1 MSTQNISI
9 NPFLIKE
16 VLKTYSDKSFMNHQK
31 ICKEYYHL
39 YHNTAKKM
47 KDIKKDKLRSNVK
60 NWFFEQSLE
69 NRIKLCTV
77 ENEFICQIIYQMYYY
92 TKTDKSIKFIP
103 KAELT
108 DNSEINQ
115 NNTLNNFKNFSQ
127 FDINYFFYC
136 KPDSDFNHKYNRSM
150 VDCYGEEENDKKYNS
165 SIDEF
170 INEIKFFSVHHKPDP
185 DCFCLSPNFLLKE
198 ERFDTTFNYLGNIN
212 YFTSLIQPYY
222 NTEKNIYSYMLPDWF
237 ANFCSFSITQ
247 YIFGFIEQAIM
258 IKYILNNFIKKKN
271 KNYKKNS
278 AIFSLIDDENLN
290 DIFNDRKMVINYI
303 NINYTEKNSKKQLVN
318 DSKIE
323 NIFTKYSNYDKF
335 LFFKEF
341 RKDIN
346 YKNLGSSL
354 LVQPFYGNSNNYIFN
369 TLYDGLYSSASNRY
383 ESLNKMK
390 LNEIKC
396 KINEIIDRTDNIT
409 FIDFLLFQ
417 NFKEIW
423 DIEYFI
429 NFGLIEYFIY
439 IFKKQNEND
448 LLKLKEEKKPSKKR
462 RKKKK
467 KNNNEVEN
475 NINDKAE
482 INNNTDRI
490 DDYDRKSKE
499 NENNLFKI
507 ELECYKELF
516 KEDEEKLLY
525 VPYYLSNNLE
535 LKNLYKKKFNNKL
548 KIIEKNNKKH
558 DKKEIINYI
567 RNEFLLKYI
576 INKVVYL
583 PPDNYVSFF
592 GNNNKII
599 NNNIEDKPSKIS
611 GLKLRKSTNKS
622 NFSSEDNFGTITI
635 NLNPNRIINRN
646 ESSNNIDN
654 DNNDDNDVNDKN
666 SNKDKL
672 NGENKIINKY
682 NKIRIN
688 SREKKRMN
696 NLINKTEEKSENINN
711 INNTNN
717 TNNNDYS
724 ISESSNTNNN
734 SDSKIKNNNNNK
746 SIHKKRE
753 KSQNIFFLFDTVK
766 NKNKNKKK
774 SNPKNNIKSEKSISQ
789 NIKFT
794 KINGD
799 LSFNENLHNSI
810 LKNEKKV
817 NNILQLL
824 IKYKNYCIEEIKKL
838 IKKTYDDLIYDYSI
852 GLYGSFITGLMIEA
866 SDIDIRI
873 KINNCKNIDFEKYF
887 FTLYNK
893 LEEEKNFETIT
904 PISTASVPVIKLVI
918 NIEKF
923 IANQKELKTEFN
935 RFKQLARFKD
945 YLFDKNELL
954 QIKID
959 ITFIINKIK
968 NNNKNENNL
977 EIANKTQHDKLNIN
991 SINDEENKNQNELS
1005 SVSYIKSQ
1013 LEEYPEIKPIL
1024 MLLKRYFNIKKMN
1037 SSFEGGLSS
1046 YNLFLL
1052 ILSFAKYQ
1060 NIYNS
1065 NSNEK
1070 HNLGYFLIQFL
1081 EFFGKIFDFKNY
1093 LININSPYIY
1103 LNNYDEYSRGKSLMI
1118 LDPLTGFNASKS
1130 SFKIDEI
1137 QNTFL
1142 SAYNFFEK
1150 EKINYE
1156 NEVDKNE
1163 TNDKRNHDK
1172 NNKFEVILGLAK
1184 IHKNDYNK
1192 KNDKG
1197 NKVNSN
1203 IIDKFFCT

>member
-1 MSTQNISI
+1 MSI
-9 NPFLIKE
+9 NPFIIKE
-16 VLKTYSDKSFMNHQK
+16 VLKTYSDKSFMNYQK
-31 ICKEYYHL
+31 ICKEYNHL
-39 YHNTAKKM
+39 YHNT
-47 KDIKKDKLRSNVK
+47 IKKLKDFSGDKLRANVK
-60 NWFFEQSLE
+60 KWFFEQSLE
-69 NRIKLCTV
+69 SRIKLCTV
-77 ENEFICQIIYQMYYY
+77 ENEFICQIIYQMYHY
-92 TKTDKSIKFIP
+92 TRTDKSTKFIP

-108 DNSEINQ
+108 DISEINQ
-115 NNTLNNFKNFSQ
+115 KNTLNNFKNFSQ
-127 FDINYFFYC
+127 FDINYFFIC
-136 KPDSDFNHKYNRSM
+136 KPDSDFHYKYNKSM
-150 VDCYGEEENDKKYNS
+150 ASCYGEEENDKKYNS

-170 INEIKFFSVHHKPDP
+170 INEIKFYSVHHKPDP

-212 YFTSLIQPYY
+212 YFSSLIKPYY
-222 NTEKNIYSYMLPDWF
+222 NIEKNIYSYMLPDWF
-237 ANFCSFSITQ
+237 GNFCSFSITQ

-271 KNYKKNS
+271 KNYKSNS
-278 AIFSLIDDENLN
+278 SIFSLIDDENLN
-290 DIFNDRKMVINYI
+290 DVFNVRKMVINYI
-303 NINYTEKNSKKQLVN
+303 NINYSEKNSKKQLVN

-323 NIFTKYSNYDKF
+323 NIFDKYSNYDKV

-346 YKNLGSSL
+346 YRNLSCSL
-354 LVQPFYGNSNNYIFN
+354 LVQPFYGNNNYIFN
-369 TLYDGLYSSASNRY
+369 TLYDGIYSSASNNN
-383 ESLNKMK
+383 EQMNKFK
-390 LNEIKC
+390 LSEIKC
-396 KINEIIDRTDNIT
+396 KINEVIDRTDNIT
-409 FIDFLLFQ
+409 FIDYLLFQ

-429 NFGLIEYFIY
+429 NFELIEYFIY
-439 IFKKQNEND
+439 IAKKQNEND
-448 LLKLKEEKKPSKKR
+448 LLKLKEDKKPSKKR

-467 KNNNEVEN
+467 KNNNEVDN
-475 NINDKAE
+475 NINDITE
-482 INNNTDRI
+482 INNKTDKN
-490 DDYDRKSKE
+490 DDYDKKSKE
-499 NENNLFKI
+499 NENNLFNI

-516 KEDEEKLLY
+516 KQDEEKLLY
-525 VPYYLSNNLE
+525 VPYYFSNNLE

-548 KIIEKNNKKH
+548 KIIEKNNNKNK

-567 RNEFLLKYI
+567 RNDFLLKYI
-576 INKVVYL
+576 INKVVCL
-583 PPDNYVSFF
+583 QPDNYVSFF
-592 GNNNKII
+592 GNNDKKII

-611 GLKLRKSTNKS
+611 GLKLRKPKNNS
-622 NFSSEDNFGTITI
+622 NSPSGDNFGTITI
-635 NLNPNRIINRN
+635 NLNPNRIINKN
-646 ESSNNIDN
+646 ESSNNSDN
-654 DNNDDNDVNDKN
+654 DNNDDNNDN
-666 SNKDKL
+666 DINDNYNNKDKL
-672 NGENKIINKY
+672 NEKNKIINKD

-688 SREKKRMN
+688 SKDKKSMN
-696 NLINKTEEKSENINN
+696 NLVNTTEEKNEI
-711 INNTNN
+711 ITNTNN
-717 TNNNDYS
+717 FDNTNEYS
-724 ISESSNTNNN
+724 ITESSNKNNN
-734 SDSKIKNNNNNK
+734 SDSKIKNDSKNK
-746 SIHKKRE
+746 NIHKKRE
-753 KSQNIFFLFDTVK
+753 KSPNIFFLFDTVK

-774 SNPKNNIKSEKSISQ
+774 SKNIKSEKNISQ
-789 NIKFT
+789 NNKSS

-799 LSFNENLHNSI
+799 LSFNEKLHNSI

-824 IKYKNYCIEEIKKL
+824 IKYKNYCVEEIKKL

-873 KINNCKNIDFEKYF
+873 KINNCKNPDFEKYF

-893 LEEEKNFETIT
+893 LEEEKKFETIT
-904 PISTASVPVIKLVI
+904 PISTASIPVIKLVI

-923 IANQKELKTEFN
+923 IANQNELEIEFN
-935 RFKQLARFKD
+935 RFKQLARFKN

-968 NNNKNENNL
+968 NNKNENNL
-977 EIANKTQHDKLNIN
+977 EIANKTQNDKLNLN
-991 SINDEENKNQNELS
+991 SINVEENNNQNELS
-1005 SVSYIKSQ
+1005 SVSYIKRQ

-1024 MLLKRYFNIKKMN
+1024 MLLKRYFYIKKMN

-1060 NIYNS
+1060 STYNS

-1070 HNLGYFLIQFL
+1070 NNLGYFLIQFL

-1103 LNNYDEYSRGKSLMI
+1103 LNNYDIYSCGKSLMI

-1137 QNTFL
+1137 QKTFL

-1156 NEVDKNE
+1156 NDIDKNE

-1172 NNKFEVILGLAK
+1172 NNNCEVILGLTK

-1192 KNDKG
+1192 NN
-1197 NKVNSN
+1197 NKENKINSN

>member
-1 MSTQNISI
+1 MTTQNMSI

-16 VLKTYSDKSFMNHQK
+16 VLKTYSDKSYMNYQK
-31 ICKEYYHL
+31 ICKEYFHL
-39 YHNTAKKM
+39 YHNTTKKL
-47 KDIKKDKLRSNVK
+47 KDISKDKLRANVK

-69 NRIKLCTV
+69 SRIKLCTV
-77 ENEFICQIIYQMYYY
+77 ENEFICQIIYQMYHY
-92 TKTDKSIKFIP
+92 TKTDKSTKFIP

-108 DNSEINQ
+108 DFSEINQ
-115 NNTLNNFKNFSQ
+115 KNTLNNFKNFSQ
-127 FDINYFFYC
+127 FDINYFFSC
-136 KPDSDFNHKYNRSM
+136 KPDSDFSYKYNKSI

-170 INEIKFFSVHHKPDP
+170 INEIKFYSVHHKPDP

-222 NTEKNIYSYMLPDWF
+222 NAEKNIYSYMLPDWF
-237 ANFCSFSITQ
+237 GNFCSFSITQ

-278 AIFSLIDDENLN
+278 SIFSLIDDENLN

-303 NINYTEKNSKKQLVN
+303 NINYSENLKKQLVN
-318 DSKIE
+318 DSNID
-323 NIFTKYSNYDKF
+323 NIFNKYSNYDKY

-346 YKNLGSSL
+346 YRNIGSSL

-369 TLYDGLYSSASNRY
+369 TLYDGIYSSNNY
-383 ESLNKMK
+383 KCEQLNKLK
-390 LNEIKC
+390 LSEIKC
-396 KINEIIDRTDNIT
+396 KINEVIDRTDNIT
-409 FIDFLLFQ
+409 FIDYLLFQ

-429 NFGLIEYFIY
+429 NFDLIEYFIY

-467 KNNNEVEN
+467 KNNNEVDN
-475 NINDKAE
+475 NTNDKPE
-482 INNNTDRI
+482 INSNTDKN
-490 DDYDRKSKE
+490 DDNNKNSKE
-499 NENNLFKI
+499 NENNLFNI

-516 KEDEEKLLY
+516 KQDEEKLLY
-525 VPYYLSNNLE
+525 VPYYFSNNLE

-548 KIIEKNNKKH
+548 KIIEKNNKKQ

-583 PPDNYVSFF
+583 QPDNYVSFF
-592 GNNNKII
+592 GNNDKKII
-599 NNNIEDKPSKIS
+599 NNDTEDKISKIS
-611 GLKLRKSTNKS
+611 GLKLRKPKNNS
-622 NFSSEDNFGTITI
+622 NFPSGDNFGTITI
-635 NLNPNRIINRN
+635 NLNPNRIINRK
-646 ESSNNIDN
+646 ESSNNSDNDDINNNDN
-654 DNNDDNDVNDKN
+654 DNDNDSNNINKLNDK
-666 SNKDKL
+666 
-672 NGENKIINKY
+672 NKIINKD
-682 NKIRIN
+682 NKNRIN
-688 SREKKRMN
+688 SKDKKNMN
-696 NLINKTEEKSENINN
+696 NLINKTEEKNENITN
-711 INNTNN
+711 INNTDNKN
-717 TNNNDYS
+717 EYSLSEPSNKNINNDS
-724 ISESSNTNNN
+724 Q
-734 SDSKIKNNNNNK
+734 IKNDNNNK
-746 SIHKKRE
+746 NIHKKRE
-753 KSQNIFFLFDTVK
+753 KSPNIFFLFDTVK

-774 SNPKNNIKSEKSISQ
+774 SKTKNNIKSEKNISQ
-789 NIKFT
+789 NIKT
-794 KINGD
+794 SKINGD
-799 LSFNENLHNSI
+799 LSFNEKLHNCI

-873 KINNCKNIDFEKYF
+873 KVNNCKNTDFEKYF
-887 FTLYNK
+887 FTLYKK
-893 LEEEKNFETIT
+893 LEEEKKFETIT

-918 NIEKF
+918 NIDKF
-923 IANQKELKTEFN
+923 IANQKELETEFS
-935 RFKQLARFKD
+935 RFKQLARFKN

-954 QIKID
+954 KIKID

-977 EIANKTQHDKLNIN
+977 EIVNKTQNDKLNLN
-991 SINDEENKNQNELS
+991 SISVEENNNQNELS

-1013 LEEYPEIKPIL
+1013 LEKYPEIKPIL
-1024 MLLKRYFNIKKMN
+1024 MILKRYFYIKKMN

-1052 ILSFAKYQ
+1052 ILSFSKYQ
-1060 NIYNS
+1060 SIYNP

-1070 HNLGYFLIQFL
+1070 NNLGYFLIQFL

-1103 LNNYDEYSRGKSLMI
+1103 LNNYDTYSCGKSLMI
-1118 LDPLTGFNASKS
+1118 LDPLTGLNASKS

-1137 QNTFL
+1137 QKTFL
-1142 SAYNFFEK
+1142 NAYNFFEK
-1150 EKINYE
+1150 EKINFE
-1156 NEVDKNE
+1156 NEIDKNE
-1163 TNDKRNHDK
+1163 ANDKRNNDK
-1172 NNKFEVILGLAK
+1172 NNNFEVILGLTK

-1192 KNDKG
+1192 KNDKE
-1197 NKVNSN
+1197 NKINSN